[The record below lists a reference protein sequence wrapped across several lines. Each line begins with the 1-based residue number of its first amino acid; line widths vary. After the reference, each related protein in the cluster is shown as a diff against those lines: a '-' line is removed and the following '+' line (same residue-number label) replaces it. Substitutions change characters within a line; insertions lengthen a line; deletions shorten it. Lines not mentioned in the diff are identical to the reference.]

1 MIKLLF
7 SLLCAFS
14 IAVATLHL
22 RQQQLELKHEAARL
36 QSAID
41 GQQAKL
47 WNQQLQIAA
56 ATGPRVLKETI
67 SQHHLPLSS
76 DPRVPS
82 PAGNW
87 TASPLDVAKAEA
99 TAAAR

>member
-1 MIKLLF
+1 M
-7 SLLCAFS
+7 
-14 IAVATLHL
+14 HL

-82 PAGNW
+82 PAGHW
-87 TASPLDVAKAEA
+87 TASPLDGAKAEA